1 MRKFSIEKLIHTNDS
16 NIIESLFPLYHPF
29 SRFLL
34 LFPRALN
41 QGPSTIL
48 LKHLNHL
55 PVHHN
60 FAIASCKLN
69 GFIISSRK
77 FLFAGK
83 RFAKPIF
90 DPPWGHVIPLY
101 RLACESSVCCSYLA
115 EKGESTKCWNKLGY
129 AEAEIMWIVLHGI
142 E

>member
-1 MRKFSIEKLIHTNDS
+1 MIQV
-16 NIIESLFPLYHPF
+16 LYYRIPF
-29 SRFLL
+29 SPLPSFFA
-34 LFPRALN
+34 FPSLVSIRALN
-41 QGPSTIL
+41 RGPSAIL

-83 RFAKPIF
+83 RFAKADF
-90 DPPWGHVIPLY
+90 
-101 RLACESSVCCSYLA
+101 RLTMRARNSIIQTACESSVCCSYLA

-129 AEAEIMWIVLHGI
+129 AEAEIMWIILHEI
-142 E
+142 D